1 MINKTIPSHQQMA
14 LHLLQC
20 HLGLSYEEACDELG
34 ITLDTSDEERQ
45 SEPITDAS

>member
-1 MINKTIPSHQQMA
+1 MNNTIPYHQQAA

-20 HLGLSYEEACDELG
+20 HLGLSYEEACDELD
-34 ITLDTSDEERQ
+34 IALDTRKEEEQ